1 MKKVLF
7 ISYFWPPAAKASMH
21 WQLNVVKHL
30 PKFGW
35 EPVVLTVENESF
47 ETRDSSLLDEVNPDL
62 EIIRTKTLEPFNI
75 YRKILGK
82 DPDKPLVASETMS
95 KTDQSLAHKL
105 SLWVRLNL
113 FVPDARVGWYLP
125 AVKGASEYLKKNHV
139 DAIVSVGP
147 PHSCHL
153 INYKLS
159 RRFGIPSVPLLQDP
173 WFDIVYYRD
182 LERSCLTK
190 KIDRRFERKV
200 LSNSAETVF
209 VNHSTRNDYNNKYD
223 FLKNKSHVLYWGYN
237 EDSFTN
243 IKRTRGN
250 DNEIIIVHSGNL
262 FDYQNPKNF
271 WKTIK
276 RLNMSG
282 QKLTL
287 KFTGTVSPLIKK
299 EIEQNDI
306 LQYTQYL
313 GILPYPQMLQE
324 LMNADILMVCPT
336 ESRHVPGKLFEYLR
350 TGNPILAFNDKND
363 EVKHLIE
370 ESNAGVLLSYEDDA
384 EEFLKNHKKYRHGI
398 EAVKQFDRKLITEK
412 FSHILNGIVNKEES

>member
-1 MKKVLF
+1 MNRVLF

-21 WQLNVVKHL
+21 WQLKVVKHL
-30 PKFGW
+30 PEFGW

-47 ETRDSSLLDEVNPDL
+47 EARDETLLREINPDL
-62 EIIRTKTLEPFNI
+62 EIIRAKSLEPFNI
-75 YRKILGK
+75 YRKVLGK
-82 DPDKPLVASETMS
+82 DPNKPLVASETMS

-105 SLWVRLNL
+105 SLWIRLNL
-113 FVPDARVGWYLP
+113 FVPDARVGWYFP
-125 AVKGASEYLKKNHV
+125 AVQAASKYLKNNKV

-159 RRFGIPSVPLLQDP
+159 KKFGIPSIPLLQDP

-182 LERSCLTK
+182 LERSSITE
-190 KIDRRFERKV
+190 KIDRRFERNV
-200 LSNSAETVF
+200 LRNSAQTVF
-209 VNHSTRNDYNNKYD
+209 VNHSTEEDYISKYD
-223 FLKNKSHVLYWGYN
+223 FLKDKSNVLYWGYN
-237 EDSFTN
+237 EDAFTN
-243 IKRTRGN
+243 LKRTRGD
-250 DNEIIIVHSGNL
+250 DNEIIIVHSGNI

-282 QKLTL
+282 QKVKL

-299 EIEQNDI
+299 EIEDNGI
-306 LQYTQYL
+306 LEYTEYM
-313 GILPYPQMLQE
+313 GVLPYPQMLQE

-363 EVKHLIE
+363 EVKKLIE
-370 ESNAGVLLSYEDDA
+370 DTNAGMLLSYDDDG
-384 EEFLKNHKKYRHGI
+384 EEFIKNHKKFYHDV
-398 EAVKQFDRKLITEK
+398 ESVKQFDRKIITEN
-412 FSHILNGIVNKEES
+412 FSHILNGIVNK

>member
-21 WQLNVVKHL
+21 WQLKVVQHL
-30 PKFGW
+30 PDFGW

-47 ETRDSSLLDEVNPDL
+47 EARDDSLLAEVNADL
-62 EIIRTKTLEPFNI
+62 KVIRSKTVEPFNV
-75 YRKILGK
+75 YRKLLGK

-125 AVKGASEYLKKNHV
+125 AVKGASEYLKNNKV
-139 DAIVSVGP
+139 DAIVSIGP

-159 RRFGIPSVPLLQDP
+159 KKFSIPSVPLLQDP

-182 LERSCLTK
+182 LDRSKLTQ
-190 KIDRRFERKV
+190 KIDKRFEHKV
-200 LSNSAETVF
+200 LKNSSQTVF
-209 VNHSTRNDYNNKYD
+209 VNHSTQADYIGKYE
-223 FLKNKSHVLYWGYN
+223 FLKEKSNVLYWGYN
-237 EDSFTN
+237 EDSFDDL
-243 IKRTRGN
+243 KRTREE
-250 DNEIIIVHSGNL
+250 DDEIVIVHSGNL
-262 FDYQNPKNF
+262 FDYQNPRNF
-271 WKTIK
+271 WQTIK

-282 QKLTL
+282 QKVKL

-299 EIEQNDI
+299 EIEYNDI
-306 LQYTQYL
+306 LKYTEYL
-313 GILPYPQMLQE
+313 GVIPYPQMLQE

-363 EVKHLIE
+363 EVRWLIE
-370 ESNAGVLLSYEDDA
+370 ESNAGKLLSYSDDA
-384 EEFLKNHKKYRHGI
+384 EDFLKNYKNYRHDVD
-398 EAVKQFDRKLITEK
+398 AVKQYDRKLITEK
-412 FSHILNGIVNKEES
+412 FSHILNKIVNKSES